1 MRRPMRASS
10 GSRRARRAEGTA
22 SGMSGV
28 RRAQQPARA
37 PSLPFAAGADDRTS
51 CGLEFLLQSHPSKT
65 SHASERP
72 AGSRIRSMSM
82 AHRPSS
88 YLIKRLW
95 VQEVLQRRCGPGT
108 ETYARPLE
116 QLRSGQTNADNVDSC
131 SYLGLISYRQP
142 DARHGRRGTAFVL
155 CIATPRGAAPFFGL
169 LIWSVG
175 AGEPLTR
182 P

>member
-1 MRRPMRASS
+1 
-10 GSRRARRAEGTA
+10 
-22 SGMSGV
+22 
-28 RRAQQPARA
+28 
-37 PSLPFAAGADDRTS
+37 
-51 CGLEFLLQSHPSKT
+51 
-65 SHASERP
+65 
-72 AGSRIRSMSM
+72 M

-108 ETYARPLE
+108 EPYARPLE

-155 CIATPRGAAPFFGL
+155 CIAAPRGPVLLRRLREAPTAPAMSGAIFF
-169 LIWSVG
+169 VC
-175 AGEPLTR
+175 
-182 P
+182 